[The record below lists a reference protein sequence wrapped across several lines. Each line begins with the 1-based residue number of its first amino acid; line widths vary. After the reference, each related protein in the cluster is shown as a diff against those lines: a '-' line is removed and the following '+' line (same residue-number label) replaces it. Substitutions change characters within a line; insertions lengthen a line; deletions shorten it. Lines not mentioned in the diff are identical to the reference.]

1 VCVHVQAELSA
12 GVAKVI
18 ESVGPHGDHLGRLPE
33 AVGEGPRVLLGSGDE
48 DFRLA
53 VLDDQRHLPV
63 GPELVDFVGV
73 GAGELPGNV
82 VEHLAVDDEVTEI
95 IAVRQSVVA

>member
-1 VCVHVQAELSA
+1 MSVHVQADLTA
-12 GVAKVI
+12 GVAIVI

-33 AVGEGPRVLLGSGDE
+33 AVGEGPRVLLGPSDE

-53 VLDDQRHLPV
+53 VLDNQRHLPV

-73 GAGELPGNV
+73 GAGELTGDV

-95 IAVRQSVVA
+95 IAVRKRIIA